1 VGWVGLDRDSRL
13 RRLLPAAGVVLA
25 AGGLATACGNAGSST
40 RTNRTGPPTHNAAVQ
55 APAPRTLRPG
65 DTLTITGKSLT
76 TTGFQVSCVSHGQ
89 RANVETV
96 PGQRVPVG
104 TVIRYPA
111 GGPVVVI
118 VKKGDGSYRLSCQT
132 S

>member
-1 VGWVGLDRDSRL
+1 M
-13 RRLLPAAGVVLA
+13 
-25 AGGLATACGNAGSST
+25 
-40 RTNRTGPPTHNAAVQ
+40 
-55 APAPRTLRPG
+55 
-65 DTLTITGKSLT
+65 

-104 TVIRYPA
+104 TVISYPA
-111 GGPVVVI
+111 GGPVVAI
-118 VKKGDGSYRLSCQT
+118 VKKGAGSYRLSCHA

>member
-1 VGWVGLDRDSRL
+1 MSRVGLVT
-13 RRLLPAAGVVLA
+13 AGVVLA
-25 AGGLATACGNAGSST
+25 AGGLAAGCGEAGTA
-40 RTNRTGPPTHNAAVQ
+40 RTNSAAPSTHKAAVR

-65 DTLTITGKSLT
+65 DTLTITRKTLM

-104 TVIRYPA
+104 TVISYPA
-111 GGPVVVI
+111 GGPVVAI
-118 VKKGDGSYRLSCQT
+118 VKKGAGSYRLSCHA